1 MAYQGKHYQNQ
12 VKRTTYQPVVT
23 QKQGGGGGP
32 RPPKRPKKPRKRIKW
47 GRLLLV
53 LVLFTFVMTMTGLA
67 GYGWYLQR
75 KVVDTSAAS
84 AAPLDKSQ
92 PVNVL
97 LVGLDRDPH
106 GDAARQRV
114 MNTDTLIIAHI
125 DPANHQAYLLSIPRD
140 SRVQLPT
147 GWDKIN
153 AAYANGG
160 MDELKTTVKNLT
172 GLSLD
177 RYLMIDFPA
186 FVQAVDAIGGVEFDV
201 DKQITDPEHSVT
213 VNPGKQVL
221 NGRQALAVVRFRHEE
236 LGDIGRVKRQQR
248 FLAALGDKLKS
259 SSLIDWMKGLR
270 AVSDSLQT
278 DMTISEMGM
287 LTTAMQG
294 KDTKITTN
302 TVPGDFLD
310 LYGVSYWKVDA
321 DQLHA
326 LVAGMDSGK

>member
-97 LVGLDRDPH
+97 LVGLDRDPN

-153 AAYANGG
+153 AAYA
-160 MDELKTTVKNLT
+160 
-172 GLSLD
+172 
-177 RYLMIDFPA
+177 
-186 FVQAVDAIGGVEFDV
+186 
-201 DKQITDPEHSVT
+201 
-213 VNPGKQVL
+213 
-221 NGRQALAVVRFRHEE
+221 
-236 LGDIGRVKRQQR
+236 
-248 FLAALGDKLKS
+248 
-259 SSLIDWMKGLR
+259 
-270 AVSDSLQT
+270 
-278 DMTISEMGM
+278 
-287 LTTAMQG
+287 
-294 KDTKITTN
+294 
-302 TVPGDFLD
+302 
-310 LYGVSYWKVDA
+310 
-321 DQLHA
+321 
-326 LVAGMDSGK
+326 